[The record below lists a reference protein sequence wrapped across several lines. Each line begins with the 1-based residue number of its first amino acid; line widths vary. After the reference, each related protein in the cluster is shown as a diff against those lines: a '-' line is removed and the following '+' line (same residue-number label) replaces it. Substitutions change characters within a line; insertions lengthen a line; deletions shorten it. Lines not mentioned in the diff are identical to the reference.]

1 MTQRLRVVALSN
13 GLGNQMFQHA
23 LIRSLEATG
32 SRVCVTYNRFQEG
45 KHNGFEL
52 ERIFGLRYQTYPQE
66 WSALWRIRAHQNW
79 RKFRVRCARRG
90 WGDPGCFD
98 HLHPEKVI
106 YYIPW
111 LLASRARFLFLDGYW
126 MSEAYMLESGA
137 SDRVRA
143 DFTFPALES
152 AMHRQLADAM
162 AGGDSVAVHVRR
174 GDFMER
180 GRFVGMDYYRRAI
193 SEMNQRLTAPRFYF
207 FSDEPDWCRHHL
219 SDLAV
224 NPVFVEG
231 SRGPQ
236 SFRDLHL
243 MSLCRHHIIANSS
256 FSWWGAWL
264 AEHPEQTVIAP
275 DSFDRCCP
283 PRWKRLPTRP

>member
-23 LIRSLEATG
+23 LIRSLEAKG
-32 SRVCVTYNRFQEG
+32 CRVCVTYDRFGEG

-52 ERIFGLRYQTYPQE
+52 ERIFGLRYEGYPDG
-66 WSALWRIRAHQNW
+66 WIARRRIRAHQNW
-79 RKFRVRCARRG
+79 RKFRVRLARRG
-90 WGDPGCFD
+90 WGAPDCFD

-111 LLASRARFLFLDGYW
+111 LLESRARFLFLDGYW

-137 SDRVRA
+137 SERVRA
-143 DFTFPALES
+143 DFTFPPLETD
-152 AMHRQLADAM
+152 AHRRLADEM

-174 GDFMER
+174 GDFVER
-180 GRFVGMDYYRRAI
+180 GQFVGVDYYRRAI
-193 SEMNQRLTAPRFYF
+193 EEMNLSFAAPRFNF
-207 FSDEPDWCRHHL
+207 FSDEPDWCRQHL
-219 SDLAV
+219 SDLALD
-224 NPVFVEG
+224 PVFVEG
-231 SRGPQ
+231 SKGIQ
-236 SFRDLHL
+236 SFRDLQL

-264 AEHPEQTVIAP
+264 AEHPEQVVIAP
-275 DSFDRCCP
+275 DSFDRNCP
-283 PRWKRLPTRP
+283 DRWARMPTRA